1 MPTFTFKCR
10 CGEFDD
16 LVPSGAKSAP
26 CPKCGKDSKRLF
38 SPTENIHIPAWM
50 SALGSGSSERQAEY
64 LKSDRHRKNRAKQ
77 EMDVEKA
84 IQREDR
90 IKANR
95 AKLSHT
101 IEARVADNA
110 KYSDQS
116 PTAVSK
122 RAKEYRA
129 AGFAK

>member
-1 MPTFTFKCR
+1 MPIFTFKCR

-16 LVPSGAKSAP
+16 LAPLDAKTAD
-26 CPKCGKDSKRLF
+26 CPKCGKAAKRLF
-38 SPTENIHIPAWM
+38 SPTENIHIPAYM
-50 SALGSGSSERQAEY
+50 SALGSGSSERQAVY
-64 LKSDRHRKNRAKQ
+64 LKSERHRKNRAKQ

-90 IKANR
+90 IKSNR
-95 AKLSHT
+95 ARLSHT

-116 PTAVSK
+116 APAVAK

-129 AGFAK
+129 TGFAK